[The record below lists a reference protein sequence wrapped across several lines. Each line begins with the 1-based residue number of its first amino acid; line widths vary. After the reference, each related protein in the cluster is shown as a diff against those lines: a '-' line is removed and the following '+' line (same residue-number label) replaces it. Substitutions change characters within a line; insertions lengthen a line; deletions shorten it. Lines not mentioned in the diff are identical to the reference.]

1 MRIAVASDDGIN
13 VTGHVGKCRGFLII
27 DVENGEILKKEI
39 RKNSFTDHTIGKN
52 EENVHDHENGHGG
65 GHGNND
71 GHKRLAEGLKDCKY
85 LISYGMGWKLV
96 EDIKSLGIE
105 PLVTSETNAELA
117 SIMLEEGKLK
127 MKDHLICR

>member
-13 VTGHVGKCRGFLII
+13 VTGHVGKCRRFLII

-39 RKNSFTDHTIGKN
+39 RKNSFTDHSIGKN
-52 EENVHDHENGHGG
+52 EKSNHGNGHGG

-85 LISYGMGWKLV
+85 LISHGMGWKLV
-96 EDIKSLGIE
+96 EDIKSFGIE
-105 PLVTSETNAELA
+105 PLVTSETNAEQA
-117 SIMLEEGKLK
+117 AIMLEEGKLK
-127 MKDHLICR
+127 MKDNLICR

>member
-13 VTGHVGKCRGFLII
+13 VTGHVGKCQGFLII

-39 RKNSFTDHTIGKN
+39 RKNSFTDHAIGNK
-52 EENVHDHENGHGG
+52 EENNHGNGHGG

-85 LISYGMGWKLV
+85 LISHGMGWKLV
-96 EDIKSLGIE
+96 EDIKSFGIE

-117 SIMLEEGKLK
+117 SILLEQGKLK
-127 MKDHLICR
+127 MSDHLICR